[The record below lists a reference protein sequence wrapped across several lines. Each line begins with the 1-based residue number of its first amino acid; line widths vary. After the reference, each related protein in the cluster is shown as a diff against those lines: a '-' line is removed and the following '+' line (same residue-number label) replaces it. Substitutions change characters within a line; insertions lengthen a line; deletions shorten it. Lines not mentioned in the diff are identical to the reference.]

1 MGNFLGSKWARFMN
15 AFVGCL
21 WGGADAQPYSHPPFE
36 SHPLTL
42 PLWAAAN
49 AGLFCFFFCSKW
61 NIKLPL
67 KLHLSN

>member
-21 WGGADAQPYSHPPFE
+21 WGGADAQPYSHPPFK
-36 SHPLTL
+36 SHPLTR

-49 AGLFCFFFCSKW
+49 AGLFCFFAQ
-61 NIKLPL
+61 NGI
-67 KLHLSN
+67 